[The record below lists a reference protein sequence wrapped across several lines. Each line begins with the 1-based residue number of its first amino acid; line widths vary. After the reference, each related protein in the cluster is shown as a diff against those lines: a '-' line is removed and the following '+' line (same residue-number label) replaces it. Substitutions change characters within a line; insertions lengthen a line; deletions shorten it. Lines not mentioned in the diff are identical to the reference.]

1 MGGNQDI
8 EAKFIAEAKAVGIIQ
23 IKGHYFC
30 AGIRI
35 SMYNATPVEGVEY
48 LCGFM
53 NHFMAKYPVEEANA

>member
-1 MGGNQDI
+1 M
-8 EAKFIAEAKAVGIIQ
+8 EELFIKEAKAAGIIQ

-48 LCGFM
+48 LCQFM
-53 NHFMAKYPVEEANA
+53 DYFRAKYPAVENVNLQPKL